1 MRTSKRK
8 RGRPSK
14 PVMIGPP
21 EWTPLEHA
29 FSRISKCL
37 DSHTLAARDLYNGLL
52 TGRLPSAIR
61 AFDKCGVEVKTGP
74 IDPQHWQ
81 QYDFLESR
89 PEYGWRLVLKDS
101 VSRYSESLYC
111 EVHYFVSSAALDH
124 LYPTAASPGT
134 VQSTQIS
141 ESPGFPRRDTRG
153 AKSEINWEEVLI
165 EAADL
170 MVRNR
175 YRRLVDLKEAIHA
188 RFREQWPQ
196 GSVED
201 STLSRHLSELFN
213 RLKLG
218 LGD

>member
-1 MRTSKRK
+1 LVPKAPYS
-8 RGRPSK
+8 
-14 PVMIGPP
+14 
-21 EWTPLEHA
+21 
-29 FSRISKCL
+29 
-37 DSHTLAARDLYNGLL
+37 
-52 TGRLPSAIR
+52 SA
-61 AFDKCGVEVKTGP
+61 
-74 IDPQHWQ
+74 
-81 QYDFLESR
+81 
-89 PEYGWRLVLKDS
+89 
-101 VSRYSESLYC
+101 YS

-134 VQSTQIS
+134 VQSPLMS
-141 ESPGFPRRDTRG
+141 ESVGFPRRDTRG

-188 RFREQWPQ
+188 RFLEQWPQ
-196 GSVED
+196 GTVED